1 MSFRILLVS
10 LLVVTAT
17 ALVSTADAMPSWY
30 GVSGLYRV
38 LDARSPSQGSY
49 STYLSTA
56 YEFTR
61 VWDTFRFTPPEYPN
75 VDTTITVRDTEHYAD
90 ATFMISYAIRD
101 NIEAALTICYRLNAY
116 QYQQLS
122 PRSDFV
128 GYFDAAWGL
137 GDFRTSVKYSYQ
149 LKDWLYIGG
158 AGWFS
163 LPLSKTWADTA
174 ADYDGFWYRD
184 DVRIQVRR
192 PFLSTGKPAFGVLA
206 LCTAEYPPIVGH
218 VNAGF
223 SYYTQEYADCTMGM
237 VSQTDA
243 VIDMGVGVEAPTSL
257 GVPFVEFT
265 ARYLVSRSGSEG
277 YGMPARLC
285 GGFRVTEDTGNYFDL
300 VGIVGLTKHDRE
312 IADPYVTG
320 ELPVPE
326 GIPGSWG
333 IMIAMGFDRELVGG
347 ESGSGTIGGTILDAN
362 TGMPVQATITFVDTD
377 FPPISSDP
385 SSGIFNV
392 RIPAGLYVARIE
404 AEGYTPGSVTISVEG
419 GRASPADVLLSP
431 AGGTLTGFVRDR
443 DTGAPMQAIVSAEG
457 IDAAVSAN
465 PHGDYSL
472 DLPAGSWTVTAQFD
486 GYMTASQT
494 VAITAGSPATADFTM
509 TQALV
514 SGQVLTFAN
523 IYFDSGSATI
533 KSSSYGVLDDI
544 FSLLQQNP
552 DVSVEIVGH
561 TDSDGSESSNQRL
574 SEQRSQS
581 VANYL
586 TQKGLPASRLSTSGR
601 GESSPVASNSTS
613 EGKAQNRRI
622 EFHVR

>member
-1 MSFRILLVS
+1 MSFRILLVLA
-10 LLVVTAT
+10 LLMTAAT
-17 ALVSTADAMPSWY
+17 AVAMPSWY

-49 STYLSTA
+49 STYLSAA

-61 VWDTFRFTPPEYPN
+61 VWDRFRFTPPEYPD

-90 ATFMISYAIRD
+90 GTFMVGYAIRD

-116 QYQQLS
+116 QYQQLR
-122 PRSDFV
+122 PRDRFV
-128 GYFDAAWGL
+128 GYFDASWGL
-137 GDFRTSVKYSYQ
+137 GDFRASVKYSHQ
-149 LKDWLYIGG
+149 IKDWLYVGG

-206 LCTAEYPPIVGH
+206 LCTAEYPPVAGH

-223 SYYTQEYADCTMGM
+223 SYYSQEYYDCTMGL
-237 VSQTDA
+237 VSQSDP
-243 VIDMGVGVEAPTSL
+243 VIDMGIGVEAPTSL
-257 GVPFVEFT
+257 GVPFIEFS

-285 GGFRVTEDTGNYFDL
+285 GGFRVTEKTGNYLDL

-320 ELPVPE
+320 ELPVPD

-333 IMIAMGFDRELVGG
+333 VMIAMGFDRELVGG
-347 ESGSGTIGGTILDAN
+347 DTGIGTIGGTVLDAR
-362 TGMPVQATITFVDTD
+362 TGLPVQATITFVDTD
-377 FPPISSDP
+377 YPPVSSNP
-385 SSGIFNV
+385 ETGVFNV
-392 RIPAGLYVARIE
+392 RIPPGLYVTRIE
-404 AEGYTPGSVTISVEG
+404 AEGYTPGSVTVSVVG
-419 GRASPADVLLSP
+419 GQATPADVLLSP
-431 AGGTLTGFVRDR
+431 AGGTLSGFVRDR
-443 DTGAPMQAIVSAEG
+443 DTGAPLQAIVSVEEA
-457 IDAAVSAN
+457 DASVSSN
-465 PHGDYSL
+465 PSGDYSL
-472 DLPAGSWTVTAQFD
+472 DLPEGTWTVSAELD
-486 GYMTASQT
+486 GYMEASQT
-494 VAITAGSPATADFTM
+494 VVISMGAPAAADFTM
-509 TQALV
+509 TPALV

-523 IYFDSGSATI
+523 IYFDSGSSTI
-533 KSSSYGVLDDI
+533 KSTSYGVLDDI
-544 FSLLQQNP
+544 VQLLQENP
-552 DVSVEIVGH
+552 DVLVEIVGH
-561 TDSDGSESSNQRL
+561 TDSDGSEGFNQTL
-574 SEQRSQS
+574 SEQRAQS

-586 TQKGLPASRLSTSGR
+586 TQKGIPSSRLSTSGM
-601 GESSPVASNSTS
+601 GESSPVASNSTP

-622 EFHVR
+622 EFRIR